1 MYNLKRAPSTIPKKH
16 KDSGVKNLS
25 LTKQISAGFGLL
37 LLIILVMGSVS
48 IINIS
53 SAVGNSEKLAEQ
65 YVAEVAIVGDVE
77 RNFAKVRIAA
87 SKFLFTEDARYKEEA
102 DSFFA
107 KVDEDLRKAEALA
120 KHYPSLV
127 KLKESIAPLKE
138 KIAAYK
144 AALASAE
151 AAFEKKRTIRA
162 TLDSSAVSF
171 MKNVHGLVENQQ
183 KQLENDLKRGKN
195 VDERLRKIYLAYE
208 TTILGY
214 EARIANFKA
223 AARRDDKVL
232 EEGFRLFSELDA
244 IYAQL
249 HAITHKKIDLD
260 YIAAVE
266 AAGKAYNSAL
276 HQLLKASKEVEK
288 YAATT
293 AEEGAIALSAV
304 EAVNNAGLDATV
316 KLSEAS
322 MASLNHSKSLML
334 ISLIVAV
341 VLGLSVAYYIIA
353 IGINRPLQRFTR
365 TMVTIGKE
373 NDLTLKVDE
382 DAPLEIRNI
391 ARSFNGFVTQLR
403 DLIDNS
409 KQSST
414 ENASIAHELSTT
426 ALGVGTNVEK
436 SVDVINEANRKAEEI
451 RDELLRSVGDAQES
465 KKDIILASE
474 NLMVA
479 REEIVS
485 MSARVQQT
493 AQTEVELAERM
504 NTLSSDANQVKAVLD
519 VISDI
524 ADQTNLLAL
533 NAAIEAARAGEHGRG
548 FAVVA
553 DEVRKLAERTQKSLT
568 EINATINVIVQAII
582 DASSQMS
589 ENSEDIQSLAQA
601 ASDVETKINQTAQIV
616 SEAVV
621 LSDKTVSDFET
632 TGGNVDEIVARVGEI
647 NDISAVNARN
657 VEEIAAAADHL
668 NAMTEELNT
677 KLAVF
682 KT

>member
-1 MYNLKRAPSTIPKKH
+1 M
-16 KDSGVKNLS
+16 KNLS

-37 LLIILVMGSVS
+37 LLIIVIMGAVS
-48 IINIS
+48 ITNIS
-53 SAVGNSEKLAEQ
+53 SAVGNSEKLSEQ
-65 YVAEVAIVGDVE
+65 YVAEVAIGGNIE

-87 SKFLFTEDARYKEEA
+87 SKFLFTEESRYKEEA
-102 DSFFA
+102 DGYFV
-107 KVDEDLRKAEALA
+107 KVDGHIAEAEALA
-120 KHYPSLV
+120 KRYPSLV
-127 KLKESIAPLKE
+127 KLKASIDPLKE

-144 AALASAE
+144 SALASAQK
-151 AAFEKKRTIRA
+151 AFEKKQTIRDH
-162 TLDSSAVSF
+162 LDSSAAAF
-171 MKNVHGLVENQQ
+171 MQNVGTLVENQQ
-183 KQLENDLKRGKN
+183 KQLANDLKQNKK

-208 TTILGY
+208 TTLLGY
-214 EARIANFKA
+214 EARLANFKS

-232 EEGFRLFSELDA
+232 EEGFKTFDELDA
-244 IYAQL
+244 LYAEL
-249 HAITHKKIDLD
+249 RKITRKKADLD
-260 YIAAVE
+260 AIAKVE
-266 AAGKAYNSAL
+266 TAANAYKDAL
-276 HQLLKASKEVEK
+276 HQLQAASKEVET
-288 YAATT
+288 YAATS
-293 AEEGAIALSAV
+293 AKEGSIALEAV
-304 EAVNNAGLDATV
+304 EAVNNAGLNGTV
-316 KLSEAS
+316 ELSEAS
-322 MASLNHSKSLML
+322 MQSLNSSKSIM
-334 ISLIVAV
+334 IFSLLAAV
-341 VLGLSVAYYIIA
+341 VLGFSVAYFIIA
-353 IGINRPLQRFTR
+353 VGINRPLQRFTQ

-373 NDLTLKVDE
+373 NNLTLKVDE

-465 KKDIILASE
+465 KKDIMLANE
-474 NLMVA
+474 NLLSA

-504 NTLSSDANQVKAVLD
+504 NTLSTDANQVKAVLD

-568 EINATINVIVQAII
+568 EINATINVIVQSII
-582 DASSQMS
+582 DASTQMS
-589 ENSEDIQSLAQA
+589 DNSDEIQSLAQT
-601 ASDVETKINQTAQIV
+601 ASDVEKKINMTAQIV
-616 SEAVV
+616 NEAVA
-621 LSDKTVSDFET
+621 LSDKTVNDFET
-632 TGGNVDEIVARVGEI
+632 TGGDVEEIAARVAEI
-647 NDISAVNARN
+647 NDISSVNARN